1 MSAPGGV
8 CRSWTA
14 RIAVALSLVAVV
26 DAQILLDRVVARV
39 NGQIITL
46 SDLEIALATGIVVAP
61 AADVALATEQLI
73 QRQLLLVEVERFPPP
88 EPDPVAVDAELARIR
103 TQTAARTAGAA
114 GQIQIDEQ
122 QMRQGAR
129 NTLKIRAYLDQR
141 FGINVQVSDEEARAY
156 YASHPAA
163 FSRDGAVQPFEQ
175 VEATVRQLASVARRE
190 ATIDQWM
197 TELRQRADVVVNPQ

>member
-1 MSAPGGV
+1 MSAGGV
-8 CRSWTA
+8 CRSWSA
-14 RIAVALSLVAVV
+14 RIAVAVSLVAVI
-26 DAQILLDRVVARV
+26 DAQVLVDRVLARV

-46 SDLEIALATGIVVAP
+46 SDVEIALATGIVLAS

-73 QRQLLLVEVERFPPP
+73 QRQLLLFEVERFPPP
-88 EPDPVAVDAELARIR
+88 EPDPVAVDAELARLR
-103 TQTAARTAGAA
+103 TQTASRVAGAA
-114 GQIQIDEQ
+114 GLISIDEQ

-141 FGINVQVSDEEARAY
+141 FGASVQVSDEEARAY

-163 FSRDGAVQPFEQ
+163 FSRDGAVLPFEQ
-175 VEATVRQLASVARRE
+175 VEGAVRQLASAARRE

-197 TELRQRADVVVNPQ
+197 AELRQRADVVVNQ

>member
-1 MSAPGGV
+1 MSAPGSV

-73 QRQLLLVEVERFPPP
+73 QRQLLLFEVDRFPPP

-114 GQIQIDEQ
+114 GLIQIDEQ

-129 NTLKIRAYLDQR
+129 NTLKISAYLDQR
-141 FGINVQVSDEEARAY
+141 FGVNVQVSDEEARAY

-163 FSRDGAVQPFEQ
+163 FSRDGAVQPFER